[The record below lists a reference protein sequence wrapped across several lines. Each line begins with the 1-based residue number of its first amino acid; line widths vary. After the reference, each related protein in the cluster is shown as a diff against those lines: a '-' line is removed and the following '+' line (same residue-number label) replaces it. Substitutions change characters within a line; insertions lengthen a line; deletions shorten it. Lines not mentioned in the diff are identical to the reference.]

1 MGSSVDK
8 VSHRPVLQILK
19 SSLTDP
25 DEIGLTS
32 AGTNTVMH
40 SWSLSPRKNSYLK
53 GMRDLSAENEVR
65 YKLLIDTS
73 EDESLIRFLFDFGV
87 LERLKTRIYVCSNFP
102 GDLPEQKVSKML
114 HYLCNIILLK
124 VFTDING
131 AGEYYSRY
139 PTFSHKR
146 RDGFT

>member
-8 VSHRPVLQILK
+8 VNHRPVLKILK

-25 DEIGLTS
+25 DEIGLAPS
-32 AGTNTVMH
+32 GADTVMH
-40 SWSLSPRKNSYLK
+40 SWSVISKKKISCK

-87 LERLKTRIYVCSNFP
+87 LDRSKTRIYVCSSFP
-102 GDLPEQKVSKML
+102 GDLQEQKVR
-114 HYLCNIILLK
+114 K
-124 VFTDING
+124 VSFRLQHSFDL
-131 AGEYYSRY
+131 RC
-139 PTFSHKR
+139 KR
-146 RDGFT
+146 M